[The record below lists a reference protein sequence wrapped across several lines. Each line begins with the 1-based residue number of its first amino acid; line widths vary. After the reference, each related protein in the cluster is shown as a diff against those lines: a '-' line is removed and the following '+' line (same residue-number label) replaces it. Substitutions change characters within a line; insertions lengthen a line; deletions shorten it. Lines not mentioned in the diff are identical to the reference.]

1 MKMTEMFRQ
10 TWSAV
15 RSVADNHHCP
25 SRELLPG
32 YLYKNAHK
40 TFPVRKTCNSQTRE
54 LPMYCLLS
62 VESVLTLVADV
73 WWTVT
78 AHRMFHCTVSY
89 L

>member
-1 MKMTEMFRQ
+1 MKMTETFRQ
-10 TWSAV
+10 TWSTI
-15 RSVADNHHCP
+15 RSVADNHDCP
-25 SRELLPG
+25 PRELLPG

-40 TFPVRKTCNSQTRE
+40 TIPVRTTCNSQTRE

-62 VESVLTLVADV
+62 VEFVLTLVADV
-73 WWTVT
+73 WWAVT